1 MELLLWIFLLTI
13 KSVYS
18 IMFSLPNM
26 RLKDM
31 LTVMTSELLLLC
43 TVAIGLHIETDNTLT
58 QLTPN
63 RLAISEDGTQLFVSY
78 FERELRTF
86 NVTWI

>member
-1 MELLLWIFLLTI
+1 MGFPTNY
-13 KSVYS
+13 KSFYS

-43 TVAIGLHIETDNTLT
+43 TGAVRIERDNTLT
-58 QLTPN
+58 STDDLT
-63 RLAISEDGTQLFVSY
+63 RLTNAHE
-78 FERELRTF
+78 
-86 NVTWI
+86 

>member
-13 KSVYS
+13 KSFYS
-18 IMFSLPNM
+18 IVFTLPNM

-43 TVAIGLHIETDNTLT
+43 TVGVGLHIETDNTLT
-58 QLTPN
+58 CTDDLN
-63 RLAISEDGTQLFVSY
+63 RLTNAHAIT
-78 FERELRTF
+78 R
-86 NVTWI
+86 

>member
-1 MELLLWIFLLTI
+1 MGFPTNY

-18 IMFSLPNM
+18 IKFSLPNM

-43 TVAIGLHIETDNTLT
+43 TVAVGLHIETDNTLT
-58 QLTPN
+58 CTDDLT
-63 RLAISEDGTQLFVSY
+63 RLTNAHE
-78 FERELRTF
+78 
-86 NVTWI
+86 

>member
-1 MELLLWIFLLTI
+1 MGFPTNY

-18 IMFSLPNM
+18 IKFSLPNM

-43 TVAIGLHIETDNTLT
+43 TVHIETDKTLT
-58 QLTPN
+58 CTDDLN
-63 RLAISEDGTQLFVSY
+63 RLTNAHE
-78 FERELRTF
+78 
-86 NVTWI
+86 

>member
-1 MELLLWIFLLTI
+1 MGFPTNY

-31 LTVMTSELLLLC
+31 LTVMTSEFLILC
-43 TVAIGLHIETDNTLT
+43 TVAVHIETDNTLT
-58 QLTPN
+58 CTDDLN
-63 RLAISEDGTQLFVSY
+63 RLTNAHE
-78 FERELRTF
+78 
-86 NVTWI
+86 